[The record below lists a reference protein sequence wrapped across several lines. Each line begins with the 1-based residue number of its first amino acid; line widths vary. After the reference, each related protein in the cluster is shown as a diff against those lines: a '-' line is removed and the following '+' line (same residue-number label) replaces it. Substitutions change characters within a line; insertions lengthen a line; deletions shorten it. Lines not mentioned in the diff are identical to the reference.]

1 MIVDLLNNPSILSS
15 LVLPR
20 KSFCFDVPDF
30 FFLFLSLKG
39 RIIGGGTRLGG
50 GGTVTCFCTKRC
62 FGLGM
67 LILFRRG
74 VGSAGG
80 FCFRVCTGVCS
91 WVISGD

>member
-1 MIVDLLNNPSILSS
+1 MMVDRLNNPSILSS

-50 GGTVTCFCTKRC
+50 VVMSLVFV
-62 FGLGM
+62 LNVV
-67 LILFRRG
+67 L
-74 VGSAGG
+74 V
-80 FCFRVCTGVCS
+80 
-91 WVISGD
+91 